1 MNNLS
6 NDVIYRIIEIIIH
19 NNLQNKT
26 IINNLLYVNKQFN
39 KHASSIYN
47 SIYQINISTKI
58 KYKYVLALELL
69 LAGYDY
75 TNIYGIHILNK
86 YFDKYKIIPINN
98 YDIYRTDI
106 LYKVELILDFVIIN
120 KSKLKKLNI
129 LSNYISK
136 HIDPVFLLHK

>member
-39 KHASSIYN
+39 KPASSIYN
-47 SIYQINISTKI
+47 SIHQINISTKI

-86 YFDKYKIIPINN
+86 YFDTNKIIPINN